1 MIDPVDS
8 LAFSIQRNPGAYA
21 LLLGSGVS
29 STAGVPTGSKIT
41 LQLVREL
48 ALVSGQSTI
57 PDPDR
62 WYTEKFG
69 EPPNYSKLVTE
80 LAGTQ
85 AERQRLLRP
94 YFEPSQ
100 QDRAKGVKRPT
111 AAHRAIARL
120 VGQEFIKV
128 IITTNFDRL
137 IEEALEDE
145 GITPTILSSPEQVR
159 SMMPLTLTPCCL
171 FKIHGDYLDTRILN
185 TPTELRTYP
194 DEYNTLLDRIF
205 DDFGLVVCGWS
216 AVGDSALC
224 NAIYHTTSRRFT
236 TYWAIKKRELAS
248 DETRRLIKHCDA
260 RKVKIEDA
268 DSFFSRVQKGIESL
282 AKTSRP
288 QPEEA
293 DEQQQEELGRQR
305 PAPASALVTG
315 SLLGAW
321 DEKNDADLAVIRQ
334 LYGITRRLTLE

>member
-1 MIDPVDS
+1 MIDPVHS
-8 LAFSIQRNPGAYA
+8 LVISIQRNPGAYA

-29 STAGVPTGSKIT
+29 SAAGVPTGSEVT
-41 LQLVREL
+41 LKLVREL
-48 ALVSGQSTI
+48 AVVSGQSTI

-100 QDRAKGVKRPT
+100 KDRAKGAKRPT

-120 VGQEFIKV
+120 VGQKFIRV

-145 GITPTILSSPEQVR
+145 GTTPTILGSPEQVR
-159 SMMPLTLTPCCL
+159 SMMPLTHTPCCL

-185 TPTELRTYP
+185 TPTELKTYP
-194 DEYNTLLDRIF
+194 DEYEKLLDRIF

-224 NAIYHTTSRRFT
+224 NAMYRTTSRRFT
-236 TYWAIKKRELAS
+236 TYWAIKQRELAS
-248 DETRRLIKHCDA
+248 DEARRLIEHCDA
-260 RKVKIEDA
+260 REVKIENA
-268 DSFFSRVQKGIESL
+268 DSFFLRIQKGIESL
-282 AKTSRP
+282 ATASRP
-288 QPEEA
+288 QPEES
-293 DEQQQEELGRQR
+293 QGQLQEELEQHRQ
-305 PAPASALVTG
+305 APASALVTG

-321 DEKNDADLAVIRQ
+321 DENNDADLAVIRQ
-334 LYGITRRLTLE
+334 FQGN

>member
-29 STAGVPTGSKIT
+29 SAAGVLTGREIT
-41 LQLVREL
+41 LVLVREL
-48 ALVSGQSTI
+48 VLVSGQTAT
-57 PDPDR
+57 PDLER
-62 WYTEKFG
+62 WYTEKFA

-94 YFEPSQ
+94 FFKPTPQE
-100 QDRAKGVKRPT
+100 REEGVKRPT
-111 AAHRAIARL
+111 AAHRSIARL
-120 VGQEFIKV
+120 VRRQFIRV

-159 SMMPLTLTPCCL
+159 SMMPLTHTPCCL

-185 TPTELRTYP
+185 TPTELKTYP

-224 NAIYHTTSRRFT
+224 NAMYRTTSRRFT
-236 TYWAIKKRELAS
+236 TYWAIKQGELAS
-248 DETRRLIKHCDA
+248 DEARRLIKHCDA
-260 RKVKIEDA
+260 RKVKSEDA
-268 DSFFSRVQKGIESL
+268 DSFFLRIQKGIESL
-282 AKTSRP
+282 ATASRP
-288 QPEEA
+288 QPEGG
-293 DEQQQEELGRQR
+293 QKQLQEELVRQR

-334 LYGITRRLTLE
+334 LRGIIRRLTLE